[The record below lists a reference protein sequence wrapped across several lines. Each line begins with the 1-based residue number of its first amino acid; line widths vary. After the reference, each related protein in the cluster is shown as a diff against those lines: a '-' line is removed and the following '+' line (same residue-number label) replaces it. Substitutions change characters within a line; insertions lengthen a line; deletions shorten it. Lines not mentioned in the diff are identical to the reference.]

1 MAEIRKPKA
10 AIVAEN
16 HRIRAFAMSLLGTIL
31 SALCNVVLVL
41 LLAPLFQGVLRKIT
55 AVVQSRQGPPLR
67 QPYYDLLKLLG
78 KEDIESG
85 QTPMMQRFAAY
96 LSLATVLTLA
106 CLVPMG
112 FAAPLNGAGD
122 IILLIYLLTLS
133 GICTLLAG
141 LAAGSTYSLVGISR
155 EMMTMIA
162 LEPLLAVALVAGAIH
177 AGSFRL
183 DTVLNGSVYGNSR
196 FPWSGALLAGV
207 MLMSFQAFV
216 QRVPFDISE
225 AETEL
230 MEGPL
235 MEYSGPKLA
244 LFKCA
249 QMAKLV
255 IYSALVVGL
264 FVPWGSSLVFPLGWL
279 IFWAKVLGLVLLVTL
294 VAATHARYRI
304 DQAIRFFASLLVVA
318 LGALILASY
327 GY

>member
-1 MAEIRKPKA
+1 M
-10 AIVAEN
+10 
-16 HRIRAFAMSLLGTIL
+16 HRNIIWMIL
-31 SALCNVVLVL
+31 IGLANVVIVL
-41 LLAPLFQGVLRKIT
+41 LVAPFFQGVLRKIT
-55 AVVQSRQGPPLR
+55 ALIQSRQGPPVW
-67 QPYYDLLKLLG
+67 QPYFDLLKLLG

-85 QTPMMQRFAAY
+85 ESPLMQRFAVY
-96 LSLATVLTLA
+96 LSLATVLTIA

-112 FAAPLNGAGD
+112 CAAPMNAVGD
-122 IILLIYLLTLS
+122 VILLIYLLTLC

-141 LAAGSTYSLVGISR
+141 LAAGSTYSLLGISR

-162 LEPLLAVALVAGAIH
+162 LEPLFAIALVVGAVH
-177 AGSFRL
+177 THSFRL
-183 DTVLNGSVYGNSR
+183 DTVLNGSVYASAA
-196 FPWSGALLAGV
+196 FPWSGVIMLAV
-207 MLMSFQAFV
+207 MLLSFQAFV

-244 LFKCA
+244 LFKYA

-255 IYSALVVGL
+255 IYSALFVTL

-279 IFWAKVLGLVLLVTL
+279 VFWAKVTGLVLFVTL

-304 DQAIRFFASLLVVA
+304 DQAIRYFAGLLVLALVA
-318 LGALILASY
+318 LVLASY